1 MIRPLATL
9 AFAAA
14 FLAAG
19 ALAPVAGVAESK
31 TPLTG
36 SDSRNVTVLEK
47 NRPADQARTLRRRS
61 MRRRMSFTASPAEWP
76 GENGTGC
83 ASTCMNH
90 PPPLAM

>member
-47 NRPADQARTLRRRS
+47 NRSPIRLAPCGVVRCADA
-61 MRRRMSFTASPAEWP
+61 
-76 GENGTGC
+76 
-83 ASTCMNH
+83 
-90 PPPLAM
+90 

>member
-47 NRPADQARTLRRRS
+47 NQPGRSGSHPAASFDAQTHEFHSFSGRMARRKWDRGAQA
-61 MRRRMSFTASPAEWP
+61 PA
-76 GENGTGC
+76 
-83 ASTCMNH
+83 
-90 PPPLAM
+90 